1 MSDEWWIFMVDLVV
15 PYAMAGRW
23 EGTDFMPFDG
33 LVTPGLEECFSAM
46 TWHAYGQGHYGTLGH
61 FSLRTPPERF
71 DEYFVWLKKHVPFS
85 PFAKLFLVGGKMRQ
99 SKGAIDELEERL
111 HKEGFPKA
119 QKDVLG
125 SHRRDTRLT
134 RDGKVEIV
142 YYQQHLANRD
152 EVEYVCVGT
161 KVLE

>member
-1 MSDEWWIFMVDLVV
+1 MVDLVV

-23 EGTDFMPFDG
+23 EGIDFMPFDG
-33 LVTPGLEECFSAM
+33 LVTAGFEECFCGM
-46 TWHAYGQGHYGTLGH
+46 TWHAYCQGYYGTLGH

-71 DEYFVWLKKHVPFS
+71 DEYLVWLRRHVLFP
-85 PFAKLFLVGGKMRQ
+85 PFAKLFLVGGRMRQ
-99 SKGAIDELEERL
+99 SKGAIDALEERL

-125 SHRRDTRLT
+125 SLRRDTRLT

>member
-1 MSDEWWIFMVDLVV
+1 MVDLVV
-15 PYAMAGRW
+15 PYAMTGRW
-23 EGTDFMPFDG
+23 EGTDFMPFG
-33 LVTPGLEECFSAM
+33 GIATHGLEACFSVI
-46 TWHAYGQGHYGTLGH
+46 TWHTYGEGKYGTLGH

-85 PFAKLFLVGGKMRQ
+85 PFAKLFLVGGRTGH
-99 SKGAIDELEERL
+99 SKDAIHELEERL
-111 HKEGFPKA
+111 HRENFPKA

-125 SHRRDTRLT
+125 RDRRNVRLA
-134 RDGKVEIV
+134 RDGKVQIA
-142 YYQQHLANRD
+142 YYSQHLADRD

>member
-1 MSDEWWIFMVDLVV
+1 MVDLVV

-23 EGTDFMPFDG
+23 EGTDFMPFG
-33 LVTPGLEECFSAM
+33 GIATHGLEACFSVI
-46 TWHAYGQGHYGTLGH
+46 TWHTYGEGKYGTLGH